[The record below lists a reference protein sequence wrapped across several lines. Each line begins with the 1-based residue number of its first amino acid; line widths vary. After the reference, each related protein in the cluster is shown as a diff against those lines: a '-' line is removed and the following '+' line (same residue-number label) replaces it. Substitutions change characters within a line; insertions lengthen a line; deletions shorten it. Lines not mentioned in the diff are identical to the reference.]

1 LTYKLIKQR
10 NYDKEFKTNF
20 KEYRKKNKV
29 MNNTEFLSEYYV
41 ESIYNM
47 ILEQD
52 THDKKSCLKLAK
64 ELSIFLVDEIKNSQ
78 SPILNQTL
86 EQYKYT
92 QQEWDSV
99 KENIQLYGQ
108 K

>member
-1 LTYKLIKQR
+1 
-10 NYDKEFKTNF
+10 
-20 KEYRKKNKV
+20 
-29 MNNTEFLSEYYV
+29 MNNKEFLSQYYV

-52 THDKKSCLKLAK
+52 TNNKKSCLELAK

-86 EQYKYT
+86 EQYKHT
-92 QQEWDSV
+92 QNEWDLI
-99 KENIQLYGQ
+99 KEKIENYGQ
-108 K
+108 E

>member
-1 LTYKLIKQR
+1 MDNKQ
-10 NYDKEFKTNF
+10 Y
-20 KEYRKKNKV
+20 
-29 MNNTEFLSEYYV
+29 LSEYYV

-52 THDKKSCLKLAK
+52 THDKKFCLELAK
-64 ELSIFLVDEIKNSQ
+64 ELSIFLVNEIKNSQ

-92 QQEWDSV
+92 QMEWDLI
-99 KENIQLYGQ
+99 KEKIELYGQ

>member
-1 LTYKLIKQR
+1 
-10 NYDKEFKTNF
+10 
-20 KEYRKKNKV
+20 
-29 MNNTEFLSEYYV
+29 MNNKEFLSQYYV

-52 THDKKSCLKLAK
+52 TNNKKSCLELAK

-86 EQYKYT
+86 EQYKHT
-92 QQEWDSV
+92 QNEWDLI
-99 KENIQLYGQ
+99 KEKIEQYGQ
-108 K
+108 E

>member
-1 LTYKLIKQR
+1 M
-10 NYDKEFKTNF
+10 NNKEF
-20 KEYRKKNKV
+20 
-29 MNNTEFLSEYYV
+29 LAEYYV

-52 THDKKSCLKLAK
+52 THDKKSCMELAK

-92 QQEWDSV
+92 QQEWDLI
-99 KENIQLYGQ
+99 KEKIELYGQ
-108 K
+108 E